1 MGALNSKYHVKIGNF
16 GFLLA
21 RQSRSDRHVYS
32 REEAP
37 NFVNKF
43 SSGEPN
49 YRDSTFFPHWVQL
62 NWQNGFNQEFFDD
75 GGKFYRSLNL
85 DTTEAQKLKLE
96 RKFSSA
102 GLTLAGKSVTSQ
114 GAFRSAAN
122 APFKEGLSGA
132 LTISTDTTKSNIAS
146 AATGTSGAQV
156 LAATGSFVPG
166 QFVLIH
172 QTRGSNHGV
181 LQENKILS
189 YSSGVIGL
197 ERPLNATYTAGA
209 QVVVMEDYSNVTID
223 STKTWSAPAW
233 NGTTGGI
240 LAIYVSGTLTKT
252 GNISAD
258 AKGFRG
264 GSGVARLTVGA
275 PRSGFS
281 GESYNN
287 DKDTTGGYDSGS
299 DAGGTVSAGDQAA
312 VNGAGGYGLGSRGQ
326 DGASGGGGAGFAT
339 AGTIGGS
346 KTGSAPTYPGGAP
359 GGTYGVADLSA
370 GAADLGSGGGSGAT
384 DGSGSGSTSAAGAG
398 GGLIYIVAKN
408 ISGGGS
414 ITSNGGG
421 GSNGNG
427 GLGGSGAGSGGSI
440 LIKTQETSITGT
452 ITATGGSGGSASGVN
467 GGGGAGGNGRV
478 HVSYLTSM
486 AITSTPTANTK
497 QDGTLTSQSAS
508 QTSTHIVG
516 DGDGKVY
523 AWDGAMTYTELFDT
537 RRLTWFESDANEFA
551 IVGDDAGTEKA
562 SAQSFQLST
571 AVKMKGLQVHLKK
584 NAGTPGDITVRI
596 ETNSGSTPSGTLAD
610 TTNAIATIP
619 AFTTTTAGWITV
631 EFPAEFTLAASTTY
645 WIVLKTAAAAN
656 DNNYGWSTKSTS
668 GYTSGNNATST
679 NGGSTWSAGTKDG
692 YFRILSPATSV
703 NCQLLSD
710 LAGARKLYFG
720 VGNPEGILEGD
731 GRIYS
736 YDGTS
741 FALVKTFAGTSES
754 SVLCM
759 REYGTVTRKV
769 FIGLGHKAKIY
780 STVDFTTFV
789 LEKTITQPN
798 YPGYVFSMTEYAG
811 KLVVGGGFPEQL
823 NQTNYQYGG
832 FLFSYDEFSWNNVFP
847 FDHTV
852 ITSLEVFDTL
862 LFIGTINKRLY
873 VYNTANIDKLFDFP
887 WDVKI
892 SAMVK
897 WDDKLAI
904 AVTNTPGTSATGNE
918 GVYIFDRNGFH
929 HAFSDT
935 GRTWLSLFVFNNNL
949 MAGNDNGYVF
959 QTSFDTYTAAG
970 SFQSSYDE
978 ASLPSI
984 HKIRRSVTIM
994 CESLPA
1000 NTSIMVEY
1008 KTDESDASWTTLGTL
1023 STTGATEATFNF
1035 ASGVYSK
1042 KISFRTSFATTAPGS
1057 TPTLLKLIHKYV
1069 LSPDFK
1075 YLWKMRL
1082 ACIDDIVWQDNTEP
1096 VAIVSGAIL
1105 AGATTLTL
1113 KSTDDATPTAGFPDP
1128 SGEIMYATI
1137 IDPITHAKDEFS
1149 YTGKTS
1155 TTLTGIPA
1163 SGSYALS
1170 AHDDQPD
1177 TRAKVTGKNMHQKI
1191 LDLKQ
1196 ARQLYTFT
1204 DIDGITYTILF
1215 HAYQA
1220 DVWSINQDDW
1230 AGGLENEVPITLLE
1244 A

>member
-21 RQSRSDRHVYS
+21 KQSRTDRHVYS

-62 NWQNGFNQEFFDD
+62 NWQNGFGQEFFDD
-75 GGKFYRSLNL
+75 GGKFYRSTNL
-85 DTTEAQKLKLE
+85 DTTEQQKLKLE

-102 GLTLAGKSVTSQ
+102 GLTTTAIGVTAQ

-122 APFKEGLSGA
+122 APFKEGLSGN
-132 LTISTDTTKSNIAS
+132 LTISADTTKTNIAS
-146 AATGTSGAQV
+146 AATGTAGAQV
-156 LAATGSFVPG
+156 LAATGSFVAG

-181 LQENKILS
+181 YQENKILA
-189 YSSGVIGL
+189 YSTGVISL
-197 ERPLNATYTAGA
+197 ERPLNATYVAGA
-209 QVVVMEDYSNVTID
+209 QVVVMEDYADVTID
-223 STKTWSAPAW
+223 STRTWSAPAW

-258 AKGFRG
+258 GKGFRG
-264 GSGVARLTVGA
+264 GSGVARVTTGA

-287 DKDTTGGYDSGS
+287 DKDTTGGYDAGS
-299 DAGGTVSAGDQAA
+299 DAGGVVSPGDGAA
-312 VNGAGGYGLGSRGQ
+312 VNGAGGYGFGSRGT
-326 DGASGGGGAGFAT
+326 DGASAGAGASYATQGTDGGG
-339 AGTIGGS
+339 
-346 KTGSAPTYPGGAP
+346 KTGSAPTYAGGVKGAV
-359 GGTYGVADLSA
+359 YGVADLSL
-370 GAADLGSGGGSGAT
+370 GAADLGSGAGSGAT
-384 DGSGSGSTSAAGAG
+384 SGDSTNTSPAGGAG
-398 GGLIYIVAKN
+398 GGFIYIVAKN
-408 ISGGGS
+408 ISGSGS
-414 ITSNGGG
+414 ITSNGASGG
-421 GSNGNG
+421 NATGSVGA
-427 GLGGSGAGSGGSI
+427 SGAGSGGAI
-440 LIKTQETSITGT
+440 LIKTQATSITGT
-452 ITATGGSGGSASGVN
+452 ITCSGGTGGSSSGN
-467 GGGGAGGNGRV
+467 NGAGGNGGVGRV
-478 HVSYLTSM
+478 HVSYLTTMS
-486 AITSTPTANTK
+486 ISSTPTANTK

-508 QTSTHIVG
+508 STFTHIVG
-516 DGDGKVY
+516 SDDGKIY
-523 AWDGAMTYTELFDT
+523 SNSGSGSFTEMFDT
-537 RRLTWFESDANEFA
+537 RRLVWFQSDADEFA

-562 SAQSFQLST
+562 SAQSFQLGI
-571 AVKMKGLQVHLKK
+571 AVKVKAIQIHLKK
-584 NAGTPGDITVRI
+584 NAGTPGDITVQI
-596 ETNSGSTPSGTLAD
+596 ETNSTSVPSGTTA
-610 TTNAIATIP
+610 NANAVATIP
-619 AFTTTTAGWITV
+619 AFTSTTADWITV
-631 EFPAEFTLAASTTY
+631 EFPAEFTLNASTTY
-645 WIVLKTAAAAN
+645 WITLKTAAAAN
-656 DNNYGWSTKSTS
+656 DNNYGWSTKSTT
-668 GYTSGNNATST
+668 GYASGNNATST

-692 YFRILSPATSV
+692 YFRILSPATTV
-703 NCQLLSD
+703 NCELLSD
-710 LAGARKLYFG
+710 ISGVRKLYFG
-720 VGNPEGILEGD
+720 VGDPEGTLEGD

-736 YDGTS
+736 YDGTD
-741 FALVKTFAGTSES
+741 FALTKTFAGSGES

-780 STVDFTTFV
+780 STTDFTTFT

-798 YPGYVFSMTEYAG
+798 YPGYVFAMTEYAG
-811 KLVVGGGFPEQL
+811 KLIVGGGFPEQL
-823 NQTNYQYGG
+823 NQTNYQYSG
-832 FLFSYDEFSWNNVFP
+832 FLYSYDEYSWNNVFP

-892 SAMVK
+892 AAMTK

-904 AVTNTPGTSATGNE
+904 ALTNTPGTSVTGNE

-935 GRTWLSLFVFNNNL
+935 SRVWLSLFVFNNNL

-959 QTSFDTYTAAG
+959 QTSSETYTASG
-970 SFQSSYDE
+970 QLQSSYDE

-1000 NTSIMVEY
+1000 NTSIQVEY
-1008 KTDESDASWTTLGTL
+1008 KTDEADASWTSLGTL
-1023 STTGATEATFNF
+1023 STTSATEATFNF

-1042 KISFRTSFATTAPGS
+1042 KITFRTTLATSAPGS
-1057 TPTLLKLIHKYV
+1057 TPVLKKLIHKYV

-1082 ACIDDIVWQDNTEP
+1082 ACVDGIIWQDGTEP
-1096 VAIVSGAIL
+1096 VAIVSGAIS
-1105 AGATTLTL
+1105 AGQTSLTL
-1113 KSTDDATPTAGFPDP
+1113 KSSDIAAPTSGFPDP
-1128 SGEIMYATI
+1128 SGEVMYATI
-1137 IDPITHAKDEFS
+1137 IDPNTGARDEFS
-1149 YTGKTS
+1149 YTGKTD

-1163 SGSYALS
+1163 SGTYALS
-1170 AHDDQPD
+1170 AHNDVPN
-1177 TRAKVTGKNMHQKI
+1177 TRAAVLGKNLHQKI

-1196 ARQLYTFT
+1196 TRQLYTFT
-1204 DIDGITYTILF
+1204 DIDGITYTMLF

-1220 DVWSINQDDW
+1220 DVWSINQDDFG
-1230 AGGLENEVPITLLE
+1230 GGLENEVPITLLE